1 MKATIIP
8 LSDMESDVYWNRH
21 RISGTVKLVMIRD
34 MEERSFHRFHENETL
49 ALAAMVDPRMKC
61 CAFSD
66 PSSAEKAVALLRRE
80 ARRMIFPSDESKLPT
95 EVMVEEDGIYSTLAK
110 RAAEYKLL
118 SSVSDDIDSEVSLY
132 LKEATLNH
140 KEDPLKWYIVI

>member
-1 MKATIIP
+1 
-8 LSDMESDVYWNRH
+8 
-21 RISGTVKLVMIRD
+21 MIRD
-34 MEERSFHRFHENETL
+34 KEERSFRRFHENETL

-132 LKEATLNH
+132 LKEETLNH